1 MIEKLRADVDKL
13 KEAPEVSRERQE
25 VALRVPA
32 MNYSRAV
39 TQPNQAKRSKRKKP
53 PSSTSTSGSSPLPNS
68 SSVPGPSPSHAG
80 VGEPVPSECTSTRP
94 RARTKVDGARRI
106 WGTMNQT
113 SVKTVQNAISRFC
126 KMDGLSIKRKTKTGS
141 SKSSW
146 WFVVHADEK
155 ILCELESKWDEVH
168 LHTSWMLQTCS
179 KPDNN
184 PINGPE
190 NVHVNDCSASATIEQ
205 LESPPS
211 SSPTTS
217 ITMSSDSHSIDDPF
231 SDSEHPTT
239 GSQSTDAILSEQNVT
254 SQHADPFRGVHQEAA
269 PPHTQ

>member
-1 MIEKLRADVDKL
+1 
-13 KEAPEVSRERQE
+13 
-25 VALRVPA
+25 
-32 MNYSRAV
+32 
-39 TQPNQAKRSKRKKP
+39 
-53 PSSTSTSGSSPLPNS
+53 
-68 SSVPGPSPSHAG
+68 
-80 VGEPVPSECTSTRP
+80 
-94 RARTKVDGARRI
+94 
-106 WGTMNQT
+106 MNQT

-184 PINGPE
+184 PTNSPE
-190 NVHVNDCSASATIEQ
+190 NVHVNDCSASATIDQ

-217 ITMSSDSHSIDDPF
+217 TTMSSDSHSIDDPF

-239 GSQSTDAILSEQNVT
+239 GSQSTDAILNEQNVS
-254 SQHADPFRGVHQEAA
+254 SQLADPFRGVHQEAA
-269 PPHTQ
+269 PPYTQ